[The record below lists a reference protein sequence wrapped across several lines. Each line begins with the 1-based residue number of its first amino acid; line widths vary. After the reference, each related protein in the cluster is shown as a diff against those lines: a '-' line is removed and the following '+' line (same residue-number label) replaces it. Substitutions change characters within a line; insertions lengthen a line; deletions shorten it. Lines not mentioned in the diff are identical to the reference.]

1 MTLSILI
8 VPGGSFMLD
17 KKGAAKALRGL
28 FHRTMAVVLDDLYLT
43 LNTRSRTSVFR
54 RLKEIGYRTSYTHA
68 GSYYT
73 LVDIPKFDERGL
85 WFYQDV
91 GFSKSGTLKA
101 TLKSLVESG
110 PAGFTHEEL
119 EGLLH
124 IRVYNTLLD
133 LVRENAVKREEW
145 NGTYLYVSLSQEVAA
160 DQQKRRQ
167 DLQTGIVVPLPATT
181 VIEILVE
188 ALLAGRVCVTSGL
201 VAARL
206 AARGFSVSVEQVAE
220 VMVQY
225 GVAEQKKTAQ
235 GPKRSRV

>member
-1 MTLSILI
+1 
-8 VPGGSFMLD
+8 MLD
-17 KKGAAKALRGL
+17 KKGTVKALRSL
-28 FHRTMAVVLDDLYLT
+28 FHRTLAVGIGDLFRTLDT
-43 LNTRSRTSVFR
+43 QSRTSVFR

-73 LVDIPKFDERGL
+73 LEDIPKFDERGL

-101 TLKSLVESG
+101 TLKALVESG

-133 LVRENAVKREEW
+133 LVREKTVGREDWE
-145 NGTYLYVSLSQEVAA
+145 GTYLYVSLSQEVAA
-160 DQQKRRQ
+160 DQQKRRH
-167 DLQTGIVVPLPATT
+167 DLQAGIVAPLPTTT

-188 ALLAGRVCVTSGL
+188 SLLAGRVCVSASL

-206 AARGFSVSVEQVAE
+206 GARGHSVSVEQVAG
-220 VMVQY
+220 VLAQY
-225 GVAEQKKTAQ
+225 GVAEGKKTAR
-235 GPKRSRV
+235 GSKHSKV

>member
-1 MTLSILI
+1 
-8 VPGGSFMLD
+8 MLD
-17 KKGAAKALRGL
+17 KKGTAKALRSL
-28 FHRTMAVVLDDLYLT
+28 FHRTMAVALDDLYLT

-54 RLKEIGYRTSYTHA
+54 RLKEIGYRTSYTHS

-101 TLKSLVESG
+101 TLKSLIESG

-133 LVRENAVKREEW
+133 LVRENVVKREDWE
-145 NGTYLYVSLSQEVAA
+145 GTYLYVSLSQEVAA
-160 DQQKRRQ
+160 DQQKKRR
-167 DLQTGIVVPLPATT
+167 DLQAGVVAPLPAAT
-181 VIEILVE
+181 VIEILAE
-188 ALLAGRVCVTSGL
+188 ALSAGKVRVSASLVVARL
-201 VAARL
+201 VA
-206 AARGFSVSVEQVAE
+206 RGRSVSVEQVIE
-220 VMVQY
+220 VLARYRVTE
-225 GVAEQKKTAQ
+225 VKKTAQ
-235 GPKRSRV
+235 ASKHSRG

>member
-1 MTLSILI
+1 
-8 VPGGSFMLD
+8 MLD
-17 KKGAAKALRGL
+17 KKGTAKTLRSL
-28 FHRTMAVVLDDLYLT
+28 FHRTMAVEINDLYRT

-73 LVDIPKFDERGL
+73 LEDIPLFDERGL

-91 GFSKSGTLKA
+91 GFSRSGTLKA
-101 TLKSLVESG
+101 TLKALVESG

-133 LVRENAVKREEW
+133 LVRENAVGRKDW
-145 NGTYLYVSLSQEVAA
+145 KGTFLYVSLSQEVAA

-167 DLQTGIVVPLPATT
+167 GLQTGIVAPLPETT

-188 ALLAGRVCVTSGL
+188 ALLAGRVCVSASL

-206 AARGFSVSVEQVAE
+206 GARGHSLSVEQVAG
-220 VMVQY
+220 VLAQY
-225 GVAEQKKTAQ
+225 GVAEQKKTAR
-235 GPKRSRV
+235 GSKHSRV